1 MRKYLL
7 LGVIATIAALGQ
19 QPAFEVASIRSA
31 AQITP
36 DLITSGKLHIGT
48 KIDAGRVDI
57 GFASLRDLVTQAYE
71 VKPFQ
76 VTAPDWMAMQRFDI
90 LAKMP
95 EGATK
100 EQVPAMLRA
109 LLEDRF
115 KLVAHRENRELP
127 VYSLEVGKNGPKF
140 KEAPAQETPAPDA
153 APAKPEGKGDMVI
166 GAGDQQVRINRTG
179 GGPGGPQTMSI
190 SSAETGTMK
199 VTVGASGQMH
209 MEMER
214 MTMATLAQTLT
225 PMLDR
230 PVVDHT
236 DLKGAFTIAL
246 DLSIQ
251 DMMQVARTAGIGGAG
266 APPLGGAPGGFG
278 GPAGA
283 AAASGPTASDP
294 SGGSI
299 FISVQQLG
307 LKLEKQKAPMETIVV
322 DSAEKNPTDN

>member
-1 MRKYLL
+1 MRKCLL
-7 LGVIATIAALGQ
+7 LCAIAAVVAFGQ

-36 DLITSGKLHIGT
+36 DMITSGKLHVGM

-57 GFASLRDLVTQAYE
+57 GFASLRDLVMQAYE

-76 VTAPDWMAMQRFDI
+76 VTGPDWMSAQRFDI

-95 EGATK
+95 DGATK
-100 EQVPAMLRA
+100 EQIPAMLRA
-109 LLEDRF
+109 LLEERF
-115 KLVAHRENRELP
+115 KLVAHRENPEQP
-127 VYSLEVGKNGPKF
+127 VYSLEVAKNGPKF
-140 KEAPAQETPAPDA
+140 KEAPVPDA
-153 APAKPEGKGDMVI
+153 APPKPEGKADMVF
-166 GAGDQQVRINRTG
+166 GTGDQQIRINRTG
-179 GGPGGPQTMSI
+179 DGQGGTQTMSM
-190 SSAETGTMK
+190 SNPETGTTK
-199 VTVGASGQMH
+199 VSVGPDGRMH

-214 MTMATLAQTLT
+214 MTMAALAQMLT

-236 DLKGAFTIAL
+236 GLKGAFTIGL

-251 DMMQVARTAGIGGAG
+251 DMMQMARTAGIAGAG
-266 APPLGGAPGGFG
+266 APPIGGGPAGFG
-278 GPAGA
+278 GPAPGLA
-283 AAASGPTASDP
+283 ASDP

-299 FISVQQLG
+299 FMSVQQLG
-307 LKLEKQKAPMETIVV
+307 LKLEKQKAPMETIIV

>member
-7 LGVIATIAALGQ
+7 LGVIATIAAFGQ

-36 DLITSGKLHIGT
+36 EMIPAGKLHVGM

-57 GFASLRDLVTQAYE
+57 GYVSLRDLVTLAYE

-76 VTAPDWMAMQRFDI
+76 VTAPDWMAAQRFDI

-109 LLEDRF
+109 LLEERF
-115 KLVAHRENRELP
+115 KLVAHRENNEQP

-140 KEAPAQETPAPDA
+140 KEAPAPEP
-153 APAKPEGKGDMVI
+153 APAKPEGKADMVI

-179 GGPGGPQTMSI
+179 GGPGGAQVSMS
-190 SSAETGTMK
+190 SRRDRRREES
-199 VTVGASGQMH
+199 VGPTGQMH

-214 MTMATLAQTLT
+214 MTMASLAQQLT

-236 DLKGAFTIAL
+236 GLKGAYTIAL

-251 DMMQVARTAGIGGAG
+251 DMMQVAQKSGVTGAG
-266 APPLGGAPGGFG
+266 RHAY
-278 GPAGA
+278 
-283 AAASGPTASDP
+283 P
-294 SGGSI
+294 SGDRYPL
-299 FISVQQLG
+299 VLP
-307 LKLEKQKAPMETIVV
+307 A
-322 DSAEKNPTDN
+322 

>member
-1 MRKYLL
+1 MPLFAGYDFTMRKYLL
-7 LGVIATIAALGQ
+7 LGVAATIAALGQ
-19 QPAFEVASIRSA
+19 QPTFEVASIRSA

-36 DLITSGKLHIGT
+36 DMIASGKLHIGM

-57 GFASLRDLVTQAYE
+57 DFASLRDLVMQAYA

-76 VTAPDWMAMQRFDI
+76 VSGPEWMAAQRFDI
-90 LAKMP
+90 SAKMP
-95 EGATK
+95 DGASK

-115 KLVAHRENRELP
+115 KLVAHRESRELP
-127 VYSLEVGKNGPKF
+127 VYSLEVSKNGPKF
-140 KEAPAQETPAPDA
+140 KEAPAPVA
-153 APAKPEGKGDMVI
+153 APPEPEGKADMVI
-166 GAGDQQVRINRTG
+166 GAGDQQVRINHDS
-179 GGPGGPQTMSI
+179 GGPGGTQTMSI

-199 VTVGASGQMH
+199 VTMGANGQIH

-236 DLKGAFTIAL
+236 ELKGAFTIAL

-251 DMMQVARTAGIGGAG
+251 DMMQMARTAGIGGAG
-266 APPLGGAPGGFG
+266 APPISGAPGGPG
-278 GPAGA
+278 APAGVVA
-283 AAASGPTASDP
+283 ASDP

-307 LKLEKQKAPMETIVV
+307 LKLEKQKAPVETIVV
-322 DSAEKNPTDN
+322 DSAEKVPTEN

>member
-1 MRKYLL
+1 MRKYL
-7 LGVIATIAALGQ
+7 ALGALTAISAYGQ
-19 QPAFEVASIRSA
+19 QLAFEVASIRSA

-36 DLITSGKLHIGT
+36 ETITSGKLHVGM

-57 GFASLRDLVTQAYE
+57 GYASLRDLVVQAYD

-76 VTAPDWMAMQRFDI
+76 VTAPDWMATQRFDI

-100 EQVPAMLRA
+100 EQVPTMLRT

-115 KLVAHRENRELP
+115 KLVAHRENREQST
-127 VYSLEVGKNGPKF
+127 YSLEVGKNGPKF
-140 KEAPAQETPAPDA
+140 KEAPARDVPAPDA
-153 APAKPEGKGDMVI
+153 PPKPEGKADMVI

-179 GGPGGPQTMSI
+179 AGQGGTQTLSMSN
-190 SSAETGTMK
+190 AQTGTTKIAM
-199 VTVGASGQMH
+199 GANGQMH

-230 PVVDHT
+230 PVLDHT
-236 DLKGAFTIAL
+236 DLKGEFTIAL
-246 DLSIQ
+246 DLSLQ
-251 DMMQVARTAGIGGAG
+251 DMMQMARTAGIAGVG
-266 APPLGGAPGGFG
+266 APIGGAPGAL
-278 GPAGA
+278 GPAGLA
-283 AAASGPTASDP
+283 ASDP

-299 FISVQQLG
+299 FVSVQQLG
-307 LKLEKQKAPMETIVV
+307 LKLEKQKAPIETIIV
-322 DSAEKNPTDN
+322 DSASKDPSEN

>member
-7 LGVIATIAALGQ
+7 ICAVTAIAAFGQ

-31 AQITP
+31 AQITSEM
-36 DLITSGKLHIGT
+36 ITSGKLHVGM

-57 GFASLRDLVTQAYE
+57 GFMSLRDLITMAYE

-76 VTAPDWMAMQRFDI
+76 VTGPEWMAAQRFDI

-100 EQVPAMLRA
+100 EQVPAMLRT
-109 LLEDRF
+109 LLEERF
-115 KLVAHRENRELP
+115 KLVAHRDNREQP
-127 VYSLEVGKNGPKF
+127 VYSLEVAKSGPKF
-140 KEAPAQETPAPDA
+140 KEAPAPDA
-153 APAKPEGKGDMVI
+153 APPKPEGKADMVI
-166 GAGDQQVRINRTG
+166 GAGDQQVRINQTG
-179 GGPGGPQTMSI
+179 GGPGGAQMTMST
-190 SSAETGTMK
+190 AATGTTK
-199 VTVGASGQMH
+199 VSVGANGQMH

-246 DLSIQ
+246 DLSMQ
-251 DMMQVARTAGIGGAG
+251 DMMQMARLAGVAPAGAFPPGGAPAG
-266 APPLGGAPGGFG
+266 PGGAPGVG
-278 GPAGA
+278 
-283 AAASGPTASDP
+283 ASDP

-299 FISVQQLG
+299 FLSVQQLG
-307 LKLEKQKAPMETIVV
+307 LRLEKQKAPIETVVV
-322 DSAEKNPTDN
+322 DSAEKNPTEN

>member
-1 MRKYLL
+1 MRKYL
-7 LGVIATIAALGQ
+7 ALCAFAGAVALAQ

-31 AQITP
+31 VQITP
-36 DLITSGKLHIGT
+36 EMITSGKLHVGM

-57 GFASLRDLVTQAYE
+57 GFVSLRDLVMQAYE

-76 VTAPDWMAMQRFDI
+76 VSGPEWMSAQRFDI

-95 EGATK
+95 DGATK

-109 LLEDRF
+109 LLEERF
-115 KLVAHRENRELP
+115 KLVAHRESKEQP
-127 VYSLEVGKNGPKF
+127 VYSLEVAKNGPKF
-140 KEAPAQETPAPDA
+140 KDAPAESATP
-153 APAKPEGKGDMVI
+153 KPEDKADMVI
-166 GAGDQQVRINRTG
+166 GAGDQQIRINRTG
-179 GGPGGPQTMSI
+179 GGQGGAQTMSM
-190 SSAETGTMK
+190 SNPETGTMR
-199 VTVGASGQMH
+199 VSVGANGQMH

-236 DLKGAFTIAL
+236 DLKGAFQIAL
-246 DLSIQ
+246 DLSLQ
-251 DMMQVARTAGIGGAG
+251 DMMQVARAAGIGGAG
-266 APPLGGAPGGFG
+266 GAPFAG
-278 GPAGA
+278 GPAGGLGTGA
-283 AAASGPTASDP
+283 PGLAASDP

-299 FISVQQLG
+299 FMSVQQLG
-307 LKLEKQKAPMETIVV
+307 LRLEKQKAPMETIVV

>member
-7 LGVIATIAALGQ
+7 LGVVATIAALGQ
-19 QPAFEVASIRSA
+19 QPTFEVASIRSA

-36 DLITSGKLHIGT
+36 ETIQAGKLHVGM

-57 GFASLRDLVTQAYE
+57 GYASLRDLVMQAYE
-71 VKPFQ
+71 VKTFQ
-76 VTAPDWMAMQRFDI
+76 VTAPDWMTTQRYDI

-95 EGATK
+95 EGASK

-109 LLEDRF
+109 LLEERF
-115 KLVAHRENRELP
+115 KLVAHRENHELP

-140 KEAPAQETPAPDA
+140 KEAPAPAPES
-153 APAKPEGKGDMVI
+153 APPKPEGKADMVI
-166 GAGDQQVRINRTG
+166 GAGDQQIRINRASGGAGGAQVSMSTAATG
-179 GGPGGPQTMSI
+179 AVKMSV
-190 SSAETGTMK
+190 SPT
-199 VTVGASGQMH
+199 GQMH

-214 MTMATLAQTLT
+214 ITMANLAQQLT

-230 PVVDHT
+230 PVVDRT
-236 DLKGAFTIAL
+236 DLKGSYTIAL
-246 DLSIQ
+246 DLSLQ
-251 DMMQVARTAGIGGAG
+251 DMMQIARTAGVGGGAG
-266 APPLGGAPGGFG
+266 AIGRAPGGPGGPG

-283 AAASGPTASDP
+283 GAAPALAASDP

-307 LKLEKQKAPMETIVV
+307 LKLEKQKAPMETVIV
-322 DSAEKNPTDN
+322 DSASKDPTEN

>member
-1 MRKYLL
+1 MRECLL
-7 LGVIATIAALGQ
+7 LLAIAAVAALGQ

-36 DLITSGKLHIGT
+36 DMVTSGKLHVGM

-57 GFASLRDLVTQAYE
+57 GYVSLRDLVMQAYE

-76 VTAPDWMAMQRFDI
+76 VTAPEWMATQRFDV

-115 KLVAHRENRELP
+115 KLVAHRESHEQQ
-127 VYSLEVGKNGPKF
+127 VYSLEVSKNGPKF
-140 KEAPAQETPAPDA
+140 KEAPPRVAPDPD
-153 APAKPEGKGDMVI
+153 APAKPESKADMVI

-179 GGPGGPQTMSI
+179 GGPGGAQMSM
-190 SSAETGTMK
+190 SNPETGTTK
-199 VTVGASGQMH
+199 VSVSPDGQMH

-214 MTMATLAQTLT
+214 MTMATLAQMLT

-251 DMMQVARTAGIGGAG
+251 DMMQMARTAGVAGGGPGIPIGG
-266 APPLGGAPGGFG
+266 PIPVGAPGL
-278 GPAGA
+278 A
-283 AAASGPTASDP
+283 ASDP
-294 SGGSI
+294 SGGTI
-299 FISVQQLG
+299 FTSVQKLG
-307 LKLEKQKAPMETIVV
+307 LRLEKQKEPIETIVV
-322 DSAEKNPTDN
+322 ESAEKSPSEN

>member
-1 MRKYLL
+1 MRKCLFL
-7 LGVIATIAALGQ
+7 CALAAVAAFGQ

-36 DLITSGKLHIGT
+36 ELVASGKLHVGM

-57 GFASLRDLVTQAYE
+57 GFFSLRELIPLAYD

-76 VTAPDWMAMQRFDI
+76 VTGPDWLVAQRFDI

-109 LLEDRF
+109 LLEERF
-115 KLVAHRENRELP
+115 KLVAHREDREQP
-127 VYSLEVGKNGPKF
+127 VYSLEVAKGGPKF
-140 KEAPAQETPAPDA
+140 KEAPAPDPA
-153 APAKPEGKGDMVI
+153 APKPEGKADAVI
-166 GAGDQQVRINRTG
+166 GAGDQQVRINRIG
-179 GGPGGPQTMSI
+179 GGPGGTQTISMSN
-190 SSAETGTMK
+190 AETGATK
-199 VTVGASGQMH
+199 VSVCANGQMH

-214 MTMATLAQTLT
+214 MTMANLAQTLT

-236 DLKGAFTIAL
+236 ELKGAFTIAL
-246 DLSIQ
+246 DLSLQ
-251 DMMQVARTAGIGGAG
+251 DMMQVARAAGLAGAG
-266 APPLGGAPGGFG
+266 APPVGARPGGGIG
-278 GPAGA
+278 GLPDGAGV
-283 AAASGPTASDP
+283 TASDP

-299 FISVQQLG
+299 FMSVQQLG
-307 LKLEKQKAPMETIVV
+307 LRLEKQKAAIETIVI
-322 DSAEKNPTDN
+322 DSVEKNPTEN

>member
-1 MRKYLL
+1 MRKSLML
-7 LGVIATIAALGQ
+7 WAIATTAVFSQ
-19 QPAFEVASIRSA
+19 QLSFEVASIRSA

-36 DLITSGKLHIGT
+36 DMITSGKLHVGM

-57 GFASLRDLVTQAYE
+57 GFASLRDLVMQAYE
-71 VKPFQ
+71 VKPYQ
-76 VTAPDWMAMQRFDI
+76 VTAPDWMAAQRFDV

-95 EGATK
+95 DGATK
-100 EQVPAMLRA
+100 EQVPAMLRT

-140 KEAPAQETPAPDA
+140 KEAPPKEAPAPDG
-153 APAKPEGKGDMVI
+153 APPKPEGKADMVI
-166 GAGDQQVRINRTG
+166 GAGDQQVRINRIG
-179 GGPGGPQTMSI
+179 GGPGGTQTMSM
-190 SSAETGTMK
+190 SNAETGTTK
-199 VTVGASGQMH
+199 VTMGANGQMH

-251 DMMQVARTAGIGGAG
+251 DMMQMARTAGIAGAG
-266 APPLGGAPGGFG
+266 VPLGGAPGGP
-278 GPAGA
+278 GPAGLA
-283 AAASGPTASDP
+283 ASDP
-294 SGGSI
+294 TGGSI
-299 FISVQQLG
+299 FMSVQQLG
-307 LKLEKQKAPMETIVV
+307 LKLEKQKAPIETVIVE
-322 DSAEKNPTDN
+322 SASKDPTEN

>member
-1 MRKYLL
+1 MRGCLL
-7 LGVIATIAALGQ
+7 IYVIAAVGVVGQ
-19 QPAFEVASIRSA
+19 QPVFEVASVRSA

-36 DLITSGKLHIGT
+36 DMITSGKLHVGM
-48 KIDAGRVDI
+48 KIDAERVDI
-57 GFASLRDLVTQAYE
+57 GFASLRDLVMQAYG

-76 VTAPDWMAMQRFDI
+76 VTAPEWMAAQRFDI

-115 KLVAHRENRELP
+115 KLVAHREIREQA

-140 KEAPAQETPAPDA
+140 KEAPAKEVPAPDA
-153 APAKPEGKGDMVI
+153 PPKPEAKADMVI
-166 GAGDQQVRINRTG
+166 GTGDQQVRINRTG
-179 GGPGGPQTMSI
+179 PAGEGGTQTMSM
-190 SSAETGTMK
+190 SNPETGTTK

-230 PVVDHT
+230 PVIDHT
-236 DLKGAFTIAL
+236 ELKGAFTIAL
-246 DLSIQ
+246 DLSMQ
-251 DMMQVARTAGIGGAG
+251 DMMQMARTAGIGGAG
-266 APPLGGAPGGFG
+266 LPFGGAPGGP
-278 GPAGA
+278 GPAGLA
-283 AAASGPTASDP
+283 ASDP

-299 FISVQQLG
+299 FMSVQQLG
-307 LKLEKQKAPMETIVV
+307 LKLEKQKAPIETIVV
-322 DSAEKNPTDN
+322 DSAEKNPTEN